1 MRGVFISYRRQDS
14 QSAAGRLAD
23 HLKDHLHGVRVF
35 RDVETIEPGVDFVE
49 AINRALQSSAI
60 MLAVIGPRW
69 MSITDAAG
77 RRRLDDPHD
86 YNRLEVSA
94 ALKRSDVRVIPVL
107 VEGAQMPATDD
118 LPEDLKALSRRNA
131 VELTDKRWD
140 YDVSKLVETLDKVLS
155 QDNGPGPEPE
165 PGPSSFKG
173 MADMLRRKPILAA
186 AGALGVALLAF
197 ALKPDDIP
205 SGGGETP
212 SWQAGK
218 PATESTT
225 GIQAESPPDKPE
237 AKPPTPSLPVPMP
250 KPPVIDTLTPGK
262 PVPAKIIIAA
272 KPVPGATTSAANKEN
287 GSIPAP
293 ATSAKHAQPT
303 KPASIIPQHKPDSSI
318 SSSTPATSS
327 LKNEPA
333 MPAVESAKPSLAS
346 IPPAK
351 QPAAI
356 PSQRVLLI
364 TWGQTTHRNF
374 WSGLTASEYSQ
385 RMSSQFESVLREQT
399 TEKITIQARPSEKAA
414 RDMAVKQA
422 VAAIRRACE
431 ESGVDWVFAAHAEE
445 TFAIST
451 ADSAFW
457 PELRMVAMRCGQG
470 EPATAKFSLA
480 PRQADSFPFSSE
492 MRDAMR
498 DFVKERRP
506 GKS

>member
-69 MSITDAAG
+69 MSIADAAG

-94 ALKRSDVRVIPVL
+94 ALNRSDVRVIPVL
-107 VEGAQMPATDD
+107 VEGAQMPATED

-131 VELTDKRWD
+131 IELTDKRWD
-140 YDVSKLVETLDKVLS
+140 YDVGKLVETLDKVLS
-155 QDNGPGPEPE
+155 QDNGSSPEPE
-165 PGPSSFKG
+165 PGPSFFQNA
-173 MADMLRRKPILAA
+173 ADWIKRKPVIAA
-186 AGALGVALLAF
+186 AGVLGVALLAF
-197 ALKPDDIP
+197 ALKPDNAP
-205 SGGGETP
+205 TGGGETP
-212 SWQAGK
+212 TWQAGK
-218 PATESTT
+218 PAPESITD
-225 GIQAESPPDKPE
+225 IQVDATSEKNLPE
-237 AKPPTPSLPVPMP
+237 IIKAKPPIPSSPVPMP
-250 KPPVIDTLTPGK
+250 KPPALDTVAPGK
-262 PVPAKIIIAA
+262 SVPPKIIIAA
-272 KPVPGATTSAANKEN
+272 KPASVPATPAASKKISSVAAIVTPSKLVPLNTQESVITQPKP
-287 GSIPAP
+287 GPVIPA
-293 ATSAKHAQPT
+293 A
-303 KPASIIPQHKPDSSI
+303 
-318 SSSTPATSS
+318 
-327 LKNEPA
+327 EP
-333 MPAVESAKPSLAS
+333 AKPSIAS
-346 IPPAK
+346 IPPVK
-351 QPAAI
+351 QPVAI

-385 RMSSQFESVLREQT
+385 RMSSQFESVLREQV

-414 RDMAVKQA
+414 KDMAVKQA

-431 ESGVDWVFAAHAEE
+431 ENGVDWVFAAHAEE
-445 TFAIST
+445 TFAISS

-470 EPATAKFSLA
+470 NPATAKFSLA
-480 PRQADSFPFSSE
+480 PRQGDSFPFSSE
-492 MRDAMR
+492 MRDAMK
-498 DFVKERRP
+498 DFVRDRQP

>member
-107 VEGAQMPATDD
+107 VEGAQMPATED
-118 LPEDLKALSRRNA
+118 LPDDLKALSRRNA
-131 VELTDKRWD
+131 IELTDKRWD
-140 YDVSKLVETLDKVLS
+140 YDVGKLVETLDKVLS
-155 QDNGPGPEPE
+155 QGNSPEPD
-165 PGPSSFKG
+165 PGPSIFQNATEWIK
-173 MADMLRRKPILAA
+173 RKPVIAA
-186 AGALGVALLAF
+186 AGVLGVALLAF
-197 ALKPDDIP
+197 ALKPGDAP
-205 SGGGETP
+205 TGGGETP
-212 SWQAGK
+212 TLQAGK

-225 GIQAESPPDKPE
+225 GIQVDAPPEKKPAGNIE
-237 AKPPTPSLPVPMP
+237 AKPLIPSSPVPMP
-250 KPPVIDTLTPGK
+250 KPPVLDTVVPGK
-262 PVPAKIIIAA
+262 SVPPKTIIAA
-272 KPVPGATTSAANKEN
+272 KPTPSPATPAASKKNSSVAAIVTPSKLVQLNTQE
-287 GSIPAP
+287 SVVTQPKPAPVIPAAEP
-293 ATSAKHAQPT
+293 AKPSVASIAPVT
-303 KPASIIPQHKPDSSI
+303 KPAE
-318 SSSTPATSS
+318 T
-327 LKNEPA
+327 
-333 MPAVESAKPSLAS
+333 
-346 IPPAK
+346 
-351 QPAAI
+351 

-374 WSGLTASEYSQ
+374 WSGLTAGEYSQ
-385 RMSSQFESVLREQT
+385 RMSRQLESVLREQV
-399 TEKITIQARPSEKAA
+399 TEKISIQARTSEKAA
-414 RDMAVKQA
+414 RDMAIKQA
-422 VAAIRRACE
+422 AAAIGRACE
-431 ESGVDWVFAAHAEE
+431 ENDVDWVFAAHAEE
-445 TFAIST
+445 TFAISS

-470 EPATAKFSLA
+470 NPATAKFTLA
-480 PRQADSFPFSSE
+480 PRQGDSFPFSSE

-506 GKS
+506 GKP

>member
-69 MSITDAAG
+69 MLVTDAAG

-107 VEGAQMPATDD
+107 VEGAQMPATED

-131 VELTDKRWD
+131 IELTDKRWD
-140 YDVSKLVETLDKVLS
+140 YDVGKLVETLDKVLS
-155 QDNGPGPEPE
+155 QGNNPEPD
-165 PGPSSFKG
+165 PGPSIFQNAATLLK
-173 MADMLRRKPILAA
+173 RKPVVAV

-197 ALKPDDIP
+197 ALKPDDST
-205 SGGGETP
+205 SGSGETP
-212 SWQAGK
+212 TWQAGK

-225 GIQAESPPDKPE
+225 GIQLETPPDKTE
-237 AKPPTPSLPVPMP
+237 SKPPTPSFPVPML
-250 KPPVIDTLTPGK
+250 KPPPLDTVTPGK
-262 PVPAKIIIAA
+262 PLPPKIIIAA
-272 KPVPGATTSAANKEN
+272 KPAPVPATPAASKKNSSAAAIVTPSKLAQLNTQESVIAQPKP
-287 GSIPAP
+287 GPVIPA
-293 ATSAKHAQPT
+293 A
-303 KPASIIPQHKPDSSI
+303 
-318 SSSTPATSS
+318 
-327 LKNEPA
+327 EP
-333 MPAVESAKPSLAS
+333 AKPSIAS
-346 IPPAK
+346 IPSVK
-351 QPAAI
+351 QPVAI

-374 WSGLTASEYSQ
+374 WTGLTASEYSQ
-385 RMSSQFESVLREQT
+385 RMASQLESVLREQA
-399 TEKITIQARPSEKAA
+399 TEKITIQAKSSEKAA
-414 RDMAVKQA
+414 KDMAIKQA
-422 VAAIRRACE
+422 VVAMRRACE
-431 ESGVDWVFAAHAEE
+431 ENSVDWVFAAHAEE
-445 TFAIST
+445 TFAISS

-470 EPATAKFSLA
+470 EPAAAKFTLA
-480 PRQADSFPFSSE
+480 PRQGDSFPFSIE

-498 DFVKERRP
+498 DFVKERRS

>member
-69 MSITDAAG
+69 MLITDAAG

-107 VEGAQMPATDD
+107 VEGAQMPATED

-131 VELTDKRWD
+131 IELTDKRWD
-140 YDVSKLVETLDKVLS
+140 YDVGKLVETLDKVLN
-155 QDNGPGPEPE
+155 QDTGTDPEPD
-165 PGPSSFKG
+165 PGPSIFQNAVTLLK
-173 MADMLRRKPILAA
+173 RKPVVAV

-197 ALKPDDIP
+197 LLKPDDTTP
-205 SGGGETP
+205 GGGETP
-212 SWQAGK
+212 TWQAGK
-218 PATESTT
+218 PATEPTT
-225 GIQAESPPDKPE
+225 GIQMETPPDKTGVNPS
-237 AKPPTPSLPVPMP
+237 TPGLPVPMP
-250 KPPVIDTLTPGK
+250 NPPVLDIVTPGK
-262 PVPAKIIIAA
+262 PVPPKIIIAT
-272 KPVPGATTSAANKEN
+272 KPVPGGATSAASKEK
-287 GSIPAP
+287 GSIPAL
-293 ATSAKHAQPT
+293 ATSAKHAQLT
-303 KPASIIPQHKPDSSI
+303 KPDSSV

-327 LKNEPA
+327 VKSELA
-333 MPAVESAKPSLAS
+333 IPAVESAKPSLAS
-346 IPPAK
+346 IPPVK
-351 QPAAI
+351 QPVAI

-385 RMSSQFESVLREQT
+385 RMSSQFESVLREQV
-399 TEKITIQARPSEKAA
+399 TEKITVQARTSEKAA
-414 RDMAVKQA
+414 KDMAVKQA
-422 VAAIRRACE
+422 VVAIRRACE

-445 TFAIST
+445 TFAISS

-457 PELRMVAMRCGQG
+457 PELRMIAMRCGQG
-470 EPATAKFSLA
+470 EPAIAKFTLA

-492 MRDAMR
+492 MRDAMKE
-498 DFVKERRP
+498 FVRNKRL